1 MLDMTCRAVYLCNKI
16 LRFYYT
22 TVYFRAMKTIEN
34 TVGKVRLG
42 VYTILLLFYSL
53 ISIYVLQ
60 AGLQQ
65 CLIKLYT

>member
-1 MLDMTCRAVYLCNKI
+1 MLDVTLRAVYLCNKI

-22 TVYFRAMKTIEN
+22 TVYFRTIKITEN
-34 TVGKVRLG
+34 MVGKVRLG
-42 VYTILLLFYSL
+42 VHIIILLLFGSL

-65 CLIKLYT
+65 NT